1 MGLEVKLTISK
12 TDDGD
17 LSMNVDSSGKFKRK
31 ATWEDLSAFSGLE
44 VDSDLVKDWI
54 YNYQK
59 QNFPDAL
66 EKPNF
71 RPFKCFICD
80 EPKKGFTLFK
90 DYGWNPVKLELKVG
104 MTDVKAKTTTKI
116 CLIESF
122 EWEEM
127 ASKLAQNENLH
138 VTSTIKKTK
147 LAGHPLALQMMKS
160 SSTIES
166 DFQGFESEWLFIT
179 PTNPK
184 SADEVEEETGTEIW
198 KVSRALVDLLD
209 GQDKPTKKEAGWK
222 YEVVAYEHTVK
233 ARIYYKAMFTGE
245 VSTDHKEQYDGRRY
259 WNFPLKYLLQYNDIQ
274 KQQLIYEDVEFIFYT
289 GVSITDIEPGAMT
302 LRIED
307 EEGNKYEIQAKPAD
321 TASDIRSKIEQA
333 TAIAVTRQ
341 VVKYED
347 SDLPEDKNCE
357 ELEIRNGSTL
367 NLSIFKIPISVNCP
381 DDQVLNLYLEPIDTI
396 SKLKGMIQ
404 EGTNIKEEKQIIK
417 LADDILTKG
426 TMDDNGI
433 KAGSV
438 LSLVEDFDPIIFVD
452 IKCNTLF
459 AVDRKVVIEKKGLT
473 SIDDSNDSEFK
484 ETITNKEA
492 RAKIL
497 ENMNEAPHLGVN
509 PNKVVEKRVV
519 ESLGHQEAE
528 SVQNLW
534 GVSLKTREQNKK
546 GEELYFIDPKT
557 GAVGELLRNQYIK
570 SNFITPV
577 TEAENKETLAEAEQ
591 DSQKY
596 DKYIGYIRRAFGIEI
611 IPRGV

>member
-71 RPFKCFICD
+71 RPFKCFIYD

-104 MTDVKAKTTTKI
+104 MADVKAKTTTKI

-122 EWEEM
+122 EWDEM
-127 ASKLAQNENLH
+127 ASKLAQNKNLH
-138 VTSTIKKTK
+138 VTSTIKKSK
-147 LAGHPLALQMMKS
+147 LAGHPLALQVMKS

-166 DFQGFESEWLFIT
+166 DFQGFESEGLFIT

-184 SADEVEEETGTEIW
+184 SADEVDEETGTEIW

-396 SKLKGMIQ
+396 SKLKEMIQ

-433 KAGSV
+433 KSGSV
-438 LSLVEDFDPIIFVD
+438 LTLVEDFDPIVFVD

-459 AVDRKVVIEKKGLT
+459 AVDRKVVIEKKALT
-473 SIDDSNDSEFK
+473 CIDDSNDSEFK
-484 ETITNKEA
+484 ETMTNKEA

-509 PNKVVEKRVV
+509 PNKVVEKRIV